1 MEKLQKDSNS
11 EWFRSFNNGQLVQIE
26 VDALDALNHDDLK
39 SLLLDT
45 VDDYFD
51 PDIYDGLLSQSTNL
65 IISVD

>member
-11 EWFRSFNNGQLVQIE
+11 EWFRSFNNGQLFQIE